1 MSDTIQGAKSRDY
14 QRENVPGIENSQD
27 TLEYQ
32 TVQEISGKRGAAD
45 VVIHGTTLVSS
56 AHTVD
61 AGSVRR
67 KIVSNAHGA
76 KKGWIMRP
84 SSGNSQG
91 EEIAIVQVSDDGN
104 SFVISTFFDI
114 AIGDTFDLLKSVTP
128 NYTASGDLNVIAVPG
143 PVVFSLDGVDTEV
156 AEDTVTPA
164 NNTPLPSKMFIEID
178 GVIYPVRKDT
188 GTPANTVS
196 VPVEITGASGPIN
209 ITAGDINVQLTD
221 LGANFDRTRIGDGTN
236 QLGINASSEAL
247 VHDADVLSELQNIA
261 LIDFATETT
270 LGSINSA
277 VAGIS
282 VQLPPVIG
290 PLLSSVSLSI
300 TPASDAVFNTK
311 PKAITGSFDE
321 KLAFSTAQT
330 FVAPANAISANIMN
344 VGADNVRFKQG
355 AVAGGASGLRLEP
368 RRSEMVMNGS
378 NISVIPETGFAAP
391 CDVAIIWNIQP

>member
-1 MSDTIQGAKSRDY
+1 MSDTIQGAKSRYY
-14 QRENVPGIENSQD
+14 QRESVPGIANSQD

-128 NYTASGDLNVIAVPG
+128 NYTASGDLNVVAVPG
-143 PVVFSLDGVDTEV
+143 PVVFTLDGVDTDV

-164 NNTPLPSKMFIEID
+164 NNKPLPSKMFIEID
-178 GVIYPVRKDT
+178 GITYAVMKDT

-196 VPVEITGASGPIN
+196 VPVEITGASGI
-209 ITAGDINVQLTD
+209 L
-221 LGANFDRTRIGDGTN
+221 RWER
-236 QLGINASSEAL
+236 
-247 VHDADVLSELQNIA
+247 
-261 LIDFATETT
+261 
-270 LGSINSA
+270 
-277 VAGIS
+277 
-282 VQLPPVIG
+282 
-290 PLLSSVSLSI
+290 
-300 TPASDAVFNTK
+300 
-311 PKAITGSFDE
+311 
-321 KLAFSTAQT
+321 AQKKT
-330 FVAPANAISANIMN
+330 FES
-344 VGADNVRFKQG
+344 
-355 AVAGGASGLRLEP
+355 
-368 RRSEMVMNGS
+368 
-378 NISVIPETGFAAP
+378 
-391 CDVAIIWNIQP
+391 